1 MATLRRTQMYLPEDI
16 LLELKR
22 KAGKEKTTI
31 ANIVRNA
38 VSDFLKKEKAKDWEN
53 DPLWNM
59 VGAGSSQE
67 GDISVNHDKYLYGK
81 DR

>member
-22 KAGKEKTTI
+22 KSNKEKTTI
-31 ANIVRNA
+31 AHIIRNA
-38 VSDFLKKEKAKDWEN
+38 VSDFLKREKEKDWEK
-53 DPLWNM
+53 DSLWNM

-81 DR
+81 E

>member
-22 KAGKEKTTI
+22 KSNKEKTTI
-31 ANIVRNA
+31 AHIIRNA
-38 VSDFLKKEKAKDWEN
+38 VSDFLKREKGKDWEK
-53 DPLWNM
+53 DSLWNM

-81 DR
+81 DK